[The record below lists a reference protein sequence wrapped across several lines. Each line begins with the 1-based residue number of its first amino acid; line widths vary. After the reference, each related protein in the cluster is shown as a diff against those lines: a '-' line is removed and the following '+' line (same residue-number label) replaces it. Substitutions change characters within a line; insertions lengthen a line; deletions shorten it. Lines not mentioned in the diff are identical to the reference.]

1 MVERENSKMTESAN
15 RSEKDDMEEIGIVA
29 RSHEDYEKEIMN
41 KIEAKL
47 AERQK
52 KETEERAKKKLKTVV
67 SELRILD
74 KR

>member
-1 MVERENSKMTESAN
+1 MTESAN

>member
-1 MVERENSKMTESAN
+1 MTESAN

-67 SELRILD
+67 SELRIIV

>member
-1 MVERENSKMTESAN
+1 MTESAN

-41 KIEAKL
+41 KIEIKM
-47 AERQK
+47 AERQR

-67 SELRILD
+67 SELRILV

>member
-1 MVERENSKMTESAN
+1 MTESAN

-41 KIEAKL
+41 KIEAKM

>member
-1 MVERENSKMTESAN
+1 MTESGN

-41 KIEAKL
+41 KIEIKM
-47 AERQK
+47 AERQR
-52 KETEERAKKKLKTVV
+52 KETEERAKKRLKTVV
-67 SELRILD
+67 SELRILV